1 MIIHDISL
9 TITPDMPT
17 WPGDPHPELTSL
29 ARISD
34 GELANVTHLSLSAHT
49 GTHIDAPWHFLANG
63 ARLES
68 IPLEILIGRVY
79 VIEIPQVA
87 IITANDLRSAE
98 VPTGARRVLLKTRNG
113 DFWERE
119 ENTFQTEFVAIA
131 PDAAAWLVE
140 RGIQLIGIDY
150 LSVAPFNDPQPT
162 HQILLRA
169 GIVIVEGLNL
179 SQVTTGQYTLYCLPL
194 KIDGI
199 DGAPVRAIL
208 IEE

>member
-17 WPGDPHPELTSL
+17 WPGDPHPKLTSL
-29 ARISD
+29 ARVSD

-68 IPLEILIGRVY
+68 IPLETLIGPVY

-98 VPTGARRVLLKTRNG
+98 VPTGAQRVLLKTRNG
-113 DFWERE
+113 DFWERG
-119 ENTFQTEFVAIA
+119 ENTFQTEYVAIA

-140 RGIQLIGIDY
+140 RGIQLVGIDY

-194 KIDGI
+194 KFDGI
-199 DGAPVRAIL
+199 DGAPARAIL

>member
-9 TITPDMPT
+9 TVTPDMPT

-34 GELANVTHLSLSAHT
+34 GDIANVTHLSLSAHT

-68 IPLEILIGRVY
+68 IPLETLIGRVY

-87 IITANDLRSAE
+87 IITASDLRSAK
-98 VPTGARRVLLKTRNG
+98 VPTGTRRVLLKTRNC
-113 DFWERE
+113 DFWASGEK
-119 ENTFQTEFVAIA
+119 TFQTEFVAIG

-140 RGIQLIGIDY
+140 RGIKLVGIDY
-150 LSVAPFNDPQPT
+150 LSVAPFNNPQPT

-179 SQVTTGQYTLYCLPL
+179 SQVKSGHYTLYCLPL
-194 KIDGI
+194 KYEGI
-199 DGAPVRAIL
+199 DGAPARAIL
-208 IEE
+208 IED

>member
-17 WPGDPHPELTSL
+17 WPGDPHPKLTSL

-98 VPTGARRVLLKTRNG
+98 VPTDARRVLLKTRNG
-113 DFWERE
+113 DFWERG

-194 KIDGI
+194 KFDGI

>member
-9 TITPDMPT
+9 TITQDMPT
-17 WPGDPHPELTSL
+17 WPDDPHPKLTSL

-34 GELANVTHLSLSAHT
+34 GELANVTHLSLSAHA

-113 DFWERE
+113 DFWERG

-140 RGIQLIGIDY
+140 RGIQLVGIDY

-179 SQVTTGQYTLYCLPL
+179 SQVKTGQYTLFCLPL
-194 KIDGI
+194 KFEGI